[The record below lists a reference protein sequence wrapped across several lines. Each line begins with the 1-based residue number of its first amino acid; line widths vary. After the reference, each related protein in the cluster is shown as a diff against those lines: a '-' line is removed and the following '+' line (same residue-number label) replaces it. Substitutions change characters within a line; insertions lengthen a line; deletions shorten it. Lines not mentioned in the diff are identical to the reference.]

1 MAGAGV
7 SVEPRLP
14 HFGRLSVR
22 EAGLLGIADCWGF
35 GQRQAPSLVGSRV
48 MRGHAVAK
56 PLLRLKCK
64 DETMAYPSQRR
75 LRDTHILFAVRYQ
88 DGRSA
93 YVRVAPAIADD
104 GDYRVI
110 AIARE
115 QQERGE
121 IPDGTITG
129 VKRVR

>member
-7 SVEPRLP
+7 SVEPRPP

-75 LRDTHILFAVRYQ
+75 LRDTHILP
-88 DGRSA
+88 GRTI
-93 YVRVAPAIADD
+93 RLRPR
-104 GDYRVI
+104 GPRNCRRWRLPRHR
-110 AIARE
+110 IARE